1 MQLDGKTA
9 LVTGGGT
16 GVGRAV
22 AIAFAAAGAKV
33 VITGRREAKLQET
46 CALATGPH
54 LVQYYVADVGDRDQ
68 TTALVA
74 WANSVLSQI
83 DILVNN
89 AGVNIVARRMDEI
102 KPESWDYLMNVNN
115 TGVFNTIHAILP
127 QMRARR
133 DGLLIT
139 ISSIAGV
146 RPSVLAGAAYSAS
159 KHAVNALMKVI
170 SLEEKDNG
178 IRSTFIAPGEINT
191 PILDDRPVPVSD
203 EHKAQILQS
212 EDVAAAVLFVA
223 SLPPRAHVPELL
235 IKPVTQ
241 VFI

>member
-1 MQLDGKTA
+1 VQLDGKTA

-33 VITGRREAKLQET
+33 VITGRREVKLQET
-46 CALATGPH
+46 CTLATGAHP
-54 LVQYYVADVGDRDQ
+54 VQYYVADVGDRDQ

-74 WANSVLSQI
+74 WANGVLGQI

-127 QMRARR
+127 QMRAR
-133 DGLLIT
+133 DGM
-139 ISSIAGV
+139 
-146 RPSVLAGAAYSAS
+146 AS
-159 KHAVNALMKVI
+159 
-170 SLEEKDNG
+170 
-178 IRSTFIAPGEINT
+178 
-191 PILDDRPVPVSD
+191 
-203 EHKAQILQS
+203 
-212 EDVAAAVLFVA
+212 
-223 SLPPRAHVPELL
+223 
-235 IKPVTQ
+235 
-241 VFI
+241 